1 MYQPVPLERRWAAR
15 IRFVGGA
22 AVYAVA
28 VVIALFSAYAAFVLM
43 GLVAVYYIFERTPA
57 PSESGEDEEP
67 DG

>member
-1 MYQPVPLERRWAAR
+1 V
-15 IRFVGGA
+15 
-22 AVYAVA
+22 VA

-57 PSESGEDEEP
+57 PSESGEDEEQ